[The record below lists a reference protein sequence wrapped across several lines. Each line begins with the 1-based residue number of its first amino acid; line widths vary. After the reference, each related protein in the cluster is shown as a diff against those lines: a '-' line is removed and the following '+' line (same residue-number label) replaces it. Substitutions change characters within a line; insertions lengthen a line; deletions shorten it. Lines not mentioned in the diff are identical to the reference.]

1 MKIVMN
7 VFTHAFR
14 RCMAFFV
21 DAEGD
26 HYVALRWYAEP
37 DITPIGTCLE
47 LPALNLA
54 SEHRTESYS
63 VLPQKCIVNGAVLIK
78 CRGTYWAVQ
87 SPREELEYARNQ
99 LLFQM

>member
-1 MKIVMN
+1 
-7 VFTHAFR
+7 
-14 RCMAFFV
+14 MAFFV

-37 DITPIGTCLE
+37 DNTPNGTCLE

-54 SEHRTESYS
+54 PDHHTKSYS
-63 VLPQKCIVNGAVLIK
+63 VLPEKCIVNGAVLIK

-99 LLFQM
+99 LLYQF